1 MMINSEFRTTRS
13 DKGRTKTANCDRCEE
28 TLGKARIVVTTTI
41 DGPLR
46 PDGKVTKERQ
56 RYCSQR
62 CFNKAYRKGLSRLLP
77 I

>member
-13 DKGRTKTANCDRCEE
+13 DKGKVKTANCDRCEE
-28 TLGKARIVVTTTI
+28 TLGKARIVVTTT
-41 DGPLR
+41 GFN
-46 PDGKVTKERQ
+46 GKLAKERQ

>member
-1 MMINSEFRTTRS
+1 MVTNEFKTRVPRS
-13 DKGRTKTANCDRCEE
+13 DKGQAKGANCDRCEE
-28 TLGKARIVVTTTI
+28 TLGKARIVVTTTDL
-41 DGPLR
+41 DGHWA
-46 PDGKVTKERQ
+46 GERK

>member
-1 MMINSEFRTTRS
+1 MVTNEFKSRVPRS
-13 DKGRTKTANCDRCEE
+13 DKGATRMLSCDRCGR
-28 TLGKARIVVTTTI
+28 TLGQARIVVTTT
-41 DGPLR
+41 D
-46 PDGKVTKERQ
+46 PDGHWAGERK